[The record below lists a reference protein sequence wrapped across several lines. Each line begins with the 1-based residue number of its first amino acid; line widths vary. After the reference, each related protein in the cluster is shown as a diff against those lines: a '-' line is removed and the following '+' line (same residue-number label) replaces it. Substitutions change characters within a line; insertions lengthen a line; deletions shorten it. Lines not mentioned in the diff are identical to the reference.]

1 MKNIRSLMTLLIGL
15 ISSLGLVSCLPEK
28 PEPIQKHPLQFYA
41 AIPILA
47 GNLLSQ
53 VKGNQGI
60 LSGLGET
67 TLVVD
72 PFIEASSGEVVK
84 VSRQI
89 EDIFIAKA
97 QQDFKNMTMTRMTPE
112 NLVQANYLVSG
123 VLLFDNFQSD
133 NSRDEKKYYH
143 VSSSIVDL
151 KTGKIVANSDVWL
164 SDTQLDNLP
173 VLDSPLLTK
182 DKRAESLVKTAT
194 KPVGELAEKEY
205 YDSLE
210 TQALLAEAE
219 TAYEKSDYQT
229 ALTLFSTAAKR
240 EDGRVMKTYAG
251 LYRTNLKLGDNYA
264 AEQAFGELVAI
275 GMAEDNLSAK
285 FLFDVNST
293 DFVPKSNL
301 RREYDLWLRQI
312 GQHFARGNRCLH
324 IIGHSSRTGK
334 REYNLKLSK
343 QRAQSIQERLR
354 SDFQQVMQKSVAL
367 GKGFDECI
375 NCSGTDDAKDAVDR
389 RVEFKIIDC
398 HQI

>member
-1 MKNIRSLMTLLIGL
+1 MIMKNIRSLMILLIGL
-15 ISSLGLVSCLPEK
+15 ISSLVLISCLPKK
-28 PEPIQKHPLQFYA
+28 PEPIQKHPLKFYA

-47 GNLLSQ
+47 NNLLSQ
-53 VKGNQGI
+53 VKESQGI
-60 LSGLGET
+60 LSGLGQT
-67 TLVVD
+67 TLVLD

-89 EDIFIAKA
+89 EDIFTAKA

-123 VLLFDNFQSD
+123 VLLFDNFQG
-133 NSRDEKKYYH
+133 NHSRDEKKYYH
-143 VSSSIVDL
+143 VSSSVVDL

-164 SDTQLDNLP
+164 SDTHLDNLP
-173 VLDSPLLTK
+173 VLNSPLLTK
-182 DKRAESLVKTAT
+182 DKRTESLVKTAT

-229 ALTLFSTAAKR
+229 ALTLFEAAAKR

-251 LYRTNLKLGDNYA
+251 LYRTNLKLADINA
-264 AEQAFGELVAI
+264 AEQAFGKLVAI
-275 GMAEDNLSAK
+275 GAAEENLSAK
-285 FLFDVNST
+285 FLFGVNST
-293 DFVPKSNL
+293 DFDSKL
-301 RREYDLWLRQI
+301 GREYDLWLRQI
-312 GQHFARGNRCLH
+312 GQHFARSNRCLH

-343 QRAQSIQERLR
+343 RRAQAIQERLKNN
-354 SDFQQVMQKSVAL
+354 FLQVMRKSAAL
-367 GKGFDECI
+367 GMGFDECI

-389 RVEFKIIDC
+389 RVEFKIVDC